1 MPGKLYVVST
11 PIGNLGDFSPRAL
24 ETLRSVDFIAA
35 EDTRVGAKLL
45 NHFDIKKPQ
54 ISYFEHNRRQK
65 GELLARRMEAGE
77 SCALITDA
85 GTPAVSDPGTDLVA
99 ICAERGIEVVSVPGC
114 CAAVAALS
122 ISGMD
127 CGRFTFEGFLST
139 SKKSRRE
146 HLEELRTEKRTMV
159 FYEAPH
165 KLLRTLSD
173 LLETLGDRPVA
184 LCREI
189 TKLHEEVVRTTL
201 AQAVAQYTETP
212 PRGEFVLVVAGAPQP
227 TESTGPDEE
236 ELMAEIGGIL
246 FAEHCGL
253 MAAVRRVSSRYGL
266 PKNALYQKALRLYG
280 RGGEPEADR

>member
-11 PIGNLGDFSPRAL
+11 PIGNLGDLSPRAL
-24 ETLRSVDFIAA
+24 ETLRTVDLIAA
-35 EDTRVGAKLL
+35 EDTRVGVKLL
-45 NHFDIKKPQ
+45 NHFGIKKPQ

-99 ICAERGIEVVSVPGC
+99 ICAERGVEVVSVPGC

-146 HLEELRTEKRTMV
+146 HLDELRAEKRTMV

-165 KLLRTLSD
+165 KLLRTLED
-173 LLETLGDRPVA
+173 LLGALGDRPVA

-201 AQAVAQYTETP
+201 SQAVQKYTETP
-212 PRGEFVLVVAGAPQP
+212 PKGEFVLVVGGAPAPQDQ
-227 TESTGPDEE
+227 GAPDDEV
-236 ELMAEIGGIL
+236 LLAEVGALLTSEG
-246 FAEHCGL
+246 CGL
-253 MAAVRRVSSRYGL
+253 MAAVRQVAAQNGVS
-266 PKNALYQKALRLYG
+266 KNALYQKALRLYG
-280 RGGEPEADR
+280 RDA